1 MDIVEGGRIGNDA
14 AWPTIEELFPGADPM
29 PPGQH
34 LEEAVLCKSLI
45 NHPSKFF
52 HPISNIRY
60 TISSVQGDER
70 STIDSKHEILDQRSF
85 R

>member
-34 LEEAVLCKSLI
+34 LEEAVLCKS
-45 NHPSKFF
+45 
-52 HPISNIRY
+52 
-60 TISSVQGDER
+60 TI
-70 STIDSKHEILDQRSF
+70 L
-85 R
+85 